1 MKRLASLALLAVLA
15 GCNSPYPNGTPIA
28 GAEVGA
34 NPYRRGTPAFC
45 DQYGRQTA
53 ANDYETARD
62 SEDSIGA
69 NLISAQQARVRGE
82 AAYRRC
88 LAGRTN

>member
-1 MKRLASLALLAVLA
+1 MKRMAAVVLVAALA
-15 GCNSPYPNGTPIA
+15 GCTSPYPNGTPIA

-34 NPYRRGTPAFC
+34 NPYRRGTPEFC
-45 DQYGRQTA
+45 DQYARQTA

-62 SEDSIGA
+62 SEDSIGS
-69 NLISAQQARVRGE
+69 NLISAQQARVRGD

-88 LAGRTN
+88 LAGRTG